1 LSFYEQHPSVRLQ
14 TPNASEIAF
23 DAVFGDESARWG
35 LDHPPFDL
43 QKLPPF
49 IRYTPDRIMGRM
61 LVECKGVGKDAVLKV
76 KIEQL
81 EALRFW
87 SHIHPVSI
95 FVWDSFRKR
104 WTMIELEALV
114 AACHKNGAL
123 EQFPDNHKPA
133 WFVHTSFLEVEW
145 TDAA

>member
-1 LSFYEQHPSVRLQ
+1 MSFYQQDPAVRLM
-14 TPNASEIAF
+14 TPNASEIHF
-23 DAVFGDESARWG
+23 DEVFGDESARWG
-35 LDHPPFDL
+35 LDHPPFDM
-43 QKLPPF
+43 QNLPP
-49 IRYTPDRIMGRM
+49 IVRYSPDRIMARKF
-61 LVECKGVGKDAVLKV
+61 VECKGVGKDAVLKI

-104 WTMIELEALV
+104 WTFIELEVLV
-114 AACHKNGAL
+114 KACHKNGAL
-123 EQFPDNHKPA
+123 EQFPDNNKPA
-133 WFVHTSFLEVEW
+133 WFIHTNFLEVEW